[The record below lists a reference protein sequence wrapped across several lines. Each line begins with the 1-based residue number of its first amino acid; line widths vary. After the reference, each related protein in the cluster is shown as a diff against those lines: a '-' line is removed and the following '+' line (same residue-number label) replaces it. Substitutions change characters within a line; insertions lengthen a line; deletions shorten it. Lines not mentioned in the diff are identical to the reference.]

1 MVTDRVYFF
10 CHENFTKSFL
20 IFQCF
25 LVVDLGPVIN
35 NGDGGYKT
43 GWGTSKVL
51 PLQIKG
57 GRVEV
62 SAMLMGGM
70 NTFLGTF
77 NRELEFLA
85 VLKRSQNVST
95 L

>member
-1 MVTDRVYFF
+1 MGAVTDRAYFF

-57 GRVEV
+57 GQGR
-62 SAMLMGGM
+62 SFSHADGG
-70 NTFLGTF
+70 N
-77 NRELEFLA
+77 EY
-85 VLKRSQNVST
+85 VLRYF
-95 L
+95 